1 MSRKALLVI
10 DMLNDFLEPSGA
22 LYCGDESRKII
33 PAVKDLLEK
42 YRQSDA
48 AIIFL
53 MDSHKPDD
61 KEFEMFAPHC
71 VTGTPGADFIPEI
84 KTNEGDYLVP
94 KTRFSAFY
102 ETDLDNI
109 LKQEDISEVHIS
121 GVCTSICVMET
132 VADLRNRDYPVVVHE
147 KAVADFDP
155 ESHAFALK
163 RMQNILGARIKP

>member
-71 VTGTPGADFIPEI
+71 VTGTPGADF
-84 KTNEGDYLVP
+84 
-94 KTRFSAFY
+94 
-102 ETDLDNI
+102 
-109 LKQEDISEVHIS
+109 
-121 GVCTSICVMET
+121 
-132 VADLRNRDYPVVVHE
+132 
-147 KAVADFDP
+147 
-155 ESHAFALK
+155 
-163 RMQNILGARIKP
+163 